1 MNISRPFERGSL
13 RAATGNVLGARAS
26 RPPWCANNLAGCGR
40 DVRAPQDSFPRAFN
54 RGILRRGK
62 RICKAERF
70 KAGAGLVPAPTISR
84 NARGH
89 GIASLALCYTFAS
102 SVSRSFAPT
111 MPRIAFFLVI
121 LPALLLSACARHY
134 RVQGLVLDVNRN
146 DSTMVVSHRAIPGY
160 MDAMAMPFR
169 VRRPSELHSLKRGDQ
184 VEFELVVRRRTSL
197 AEKVRAGT
205 SAEVANARR
214 GEALLPL
221 PTPAEKL
228 ALGMPVPDFQL
239 INQSARPVRLSDFAG
254 RIVAVNFIYT
264 RCPLPEVCPRLSAS
278 FAHLQKRF
286 RERMGMDL
294 ALLSITL
301 DSQHDTSSVLADYA
315 KRWGAAEGWQFLT
328 GDTAEIQ
335 RIANHFGLVY
345 WPEDGLL
352 THTSQTG
359 IISRDG
365 RLAALIEGSSY
376 EEDQLGDLIARQL
389 EVSHDS
395 YRHALGVAR

>member
-1 MNISRPFERGSL
+1 
-13 RAATGNVLGARAS
+13 
-26 RPPWCANNLAGCGR
+26 
-40 DVRAPQDSFPRAFN
+40 
-54 RGILRRGK
+54 
-62 RICKAERF
+62 
-70 KAGAGLVPAPTISR
+70 
-84 NARGH
+84 
-89 GIASLALCYTFAS
+89 
-102 SVSRSFAPT
+102 

-121 LPALLLSACARHY
+121 LSALLLSACARHY
-134 RVQGLVLDVNRN
+134 RVQGLVLDVNPN
-146 DSTMVVSHRAIPGY
+146 DKTMIVSHRAIPGY

-169 VRRPSELHSLKRGDQ
+169 VRSASELDSLKRGDQ
-184 VEFELVVRRRTSL
+184 VEFELVVRKRASV

-205 SAEVANARR
+205 RAEVANARR
-214 GEALLPL
+214 GEAPLPL
-221 PTPAEKL
+221 PVPAEKL
-228 ALGMPVPDFQL
+228 ALGMPLPDFQL
-239 INQSARPVRLSDFAG
+239 MNQSAQPVRMSDFGG

-264 RCPLPEVCPRLSAS
+264 RCPLPEVCPRLAAN

-286 RERMGMDL
+286 RERMGKDL

-301 DSQHDTSSVLADYA
+301 DSQHDTSAVLTDYA
-315 KRWGAAEGWQFLT
+315 KRWGAREGWQFLT
-328 GDTAEIQ
+328 GDSADIR

-359 IISRDG
+359 IIDRDG

-395 YRHALGVAR
+395 HRHALGAAR